1 MLMHPEKPMEIQKL
15 AALAAR
21 AEQVR
26 LSPARR
32 ARVLAA
38 ASRPAAAA
46 WPAWAQASL
55 AAAALLVVLSAPAL
69 LIDGNAAGK
78 GAGQDADLNLQVR
91 LGSNGSVVLEWENGK
106 PVHTL
111 KMATSRG
118 DLAKV
123 NGIKVS
129 GRRFEDDSRASAEIV
144 YYQVD

>member
-1 MLMHPEKPMEIQKL
+1 MYPEKPMEIQKL

-21 AEQVR
+21 AEQNK

-32 ARVLAA
+32 ALVLAA
-38 ASRPAAAA
+38 AARPQAAA

-55 AAAALLVVLSAPAL
+55 AAAALLVVLSSPAL
-69 LIDGNAAGK
+69 LLDGNRANKAPGT
-78 GAGQDADLNLQVR
+78 DSDLNLQVR

-111 KMATSRG
+111 KVATSPR

-123 NGIKVS
+123 NAIQVS
-129 GRRFEDDSRASAEIV
+129 GRRYEDVSRAGAEIV